1 MFDVRF
7 VTQVEAQREVANSG
21 MKAKV
26 RELEAKLQA
35 AHRTMAETEHDLSW
49 ASDEVRMHGLIGT
62 VCSHVRVVHVHVCVC
77 VCVFGLVVFLN
88 SGSLAHQQ
96 FCCCELI
103 DFTQH

>member
-1 MFDVRF
+1 
-7 VTQVEAQREVANSG
+7 

-35 AHRTMAETEHDLSW
+35 AHRTMAETEDDLSW

-62 VCSHVRVVHVHVCVC
+62 SVFACACRARTCLCVC
-77 VCVFGLVVFLN
+77 VCVFGLVVFLS

-96 FCCCELI
+96 FCCRELI